1 MHNNNL
7 HVLLAVSIFMVF
19 FTACSG
25 SAVQGTKDSS
35 KKNTTATSGIN
46 FSNLS
51 ELSYTSAPNSY
62 YISPHDL
69 LEIKV
74 FQAEELSQELR
85 VNPSG
90 FISLP
95 LIGKIK
101 AAGLSQEQLQSNITA
116 ALKKSYLQNPQVT
129 IFIKE
134 HTNQRVTVG
143 GDVKKSGVFPIVGQM
158 TLLQAIA
165 QAEGLDA
172 LAKPTEIIIFRK
184 GGDNRTKTYLLNL
197 KDIRKGKSKDP
208 YLQNEDKIIVQRS
221 GSRQWLKDIRANI
234 PFAGVLGY

>member
-7 HVLLAVSIFMVF
+7 HVLLTISILVGFL
-19 FTACSG
+19 TACSS
-25 SAVQGTKDSS
+25 SATHDTQSIPN
-35 KKNTTATSGIN
+35 KKTTATSGIN

-51 ELSYTSAPNSY
+51 ELSYTSAASSY
-62 YISPHDL
+62 HISPHDL

-85 VNPSG
+85 VNPNG

-95 LIGKIK
+95 LIGKIR
-101 AAGLSQEQLQSNITA
+101 ATGLTQEQLQSNITA

-134 HTNQRVTVG
+134 YTNQRVTVG
-143 GDVKKSGVFPIVGQM
+143 GDVRKSGVFPIVGQM
-158 TLLQAIA
+158 SLLQAIA
-165 QAEGLDA
+165 QAEGLDE
-172 LAKPTEIIIFRK
+172 LAKPTEVIIFRK
-184 GGDNRTKTYLLNL
+184 GRANKTKAYLLNL

-208 YLQNEDKIIVQRS
+208 YLQNEDKVVVQRS
-221 GSRQWLKDIRANI
+221 GSRQWLRDIRTNI
-234 PFAGVLGY
+234 PFIGATR